1 MNLGYALLKLFLSD
15 LRDDF
20 RIRIEVD
27 GVVVPPHHE
36 VPSRLYV
43 RNLHCI
49 TNGLDMGAGGSCNA
63 FQIELFR

>member
-1 MNLGYALLKLFLSD
+1 MKLFLSD

-20 RIRIEVD
+20 GIRIEVD
-27 GVVVPPHHE
+27 GVVVPPNHE

-49 TNGLDMGAGGSCNA
+49 TNGLDMGAGGSCNG
-63 FQIELFR
+63 FQIEAFR